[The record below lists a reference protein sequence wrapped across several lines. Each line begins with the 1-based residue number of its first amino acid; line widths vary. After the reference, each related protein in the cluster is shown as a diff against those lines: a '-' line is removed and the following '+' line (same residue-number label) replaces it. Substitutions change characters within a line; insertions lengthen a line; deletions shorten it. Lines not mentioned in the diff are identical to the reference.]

1 METVMSTSKRISW
14 TRTVPLLTTALLVS
28 CCLLSEKTPA
38 SGLFK
43 LTRSKAYTATFTDT
57 STFNILSTQWD
68 YNDSTTLNK
77 NFALVGDGSSSYN
90 VYQLS
95 FSGTYYGN
103 DELLWGVDIYD
114 SSGNTLLYF
123 GSYIDVGQVLVL
135 GLPTV
140 APTQYSQHTDI
151 VYRCH
156 LYVKKKNGGNIDR
169 VDMRASNFTWYFNR
183 TEDIEQSTNPAEWYG
198 TSTVAFQNP
207 METATTIVPP
217 NYLIDEDT
225 IEDSLD
231 IPQRILGAMG
241 FVIGIITQL
250 LTLKYVTFMLCFG
263 IVVALLGWFL
273 H

>member
-1 METVMSTSKRISW
+1 M
-14 TRTVPLLTTALLVS
+14 
-28 CCLLSEKTPA
+28 

-43 LTRSKAYTATFTDT
+43 LTTSKAYTATFADT
-57 STFNILSTQWD
+57 STFNILSSQWD
-68 YNDSTTLNK
+68 YFTSDTLNK
-77 NFALVGDGSSSYN
+77 NFSLVGDGTSSYN

-95 FSGTYYGN
+95 FSGTCSGH
-103 DELLWGVDIYD
+103 DELVWGVDIYD
-114 SSGNTLLYF
+114 SSGNILLYYGAF
-123 GSYIDVGQVLVL
+123 IDVEQVLVV

-140 APTQYSQHTDI
+140 TPTQYGQYTDI

-156 LYVKKKNGGNIDR
+156 LYVKKKSGGNIYRD
-169 VDMRASNFTWYFNR
+169 DMYSSNFTWYFNR

-198 TSTVAFQNP
+198 TSTVSFQNP

-250 LTLKYVTFMLCFG
+250 LSLKYVTFMLCFG